1 MMKDKTLTRTPRS
14 VASRP
19 RVVQTAGGFE
29 LAGLH
34 APQFRGVDLAD
45 QCRAA
50 FEEAVTLLE
59 PHDLTLR
66 DVSRIVCHIA
76 DADEFPAS
84 FPVFRQFFPTTS
96 PGMTMMWLKDA
107 PSSVPK
113 ITVDLIINVP
123 EEEDMDVAAG
133 F

>member
-1 MMKDKTLTRTPRS
+1 MKDKTLTRNPPS

-19 RVVQTAGGFE
+19 RVVQTTGGFV

-34 APQFRGVDLAD
+34 AAGFGGMELAE

-50 FEEAVTLLE
+50 FDEATTLLKAQG
-59 PHDLTLR
+59 LTLR

-84 FPVFRQFFPTTS
+84 FPVFRQFFPSTS
-96 PGMTMMWLKDA
+96 PGMTMMWLKDV

-113 ITVDLIINVP
+113 ITFDLIINTP
-123 EEEDMDVAAG
+123 EEEEPAAYSG

>member
-1 MMKDKTLTRTPRS
+1 MKDKTLTRTPRS

-19 RVVQTAGGFE
+19 RVVQTMGGLV

-34 APQFRGVDLAD
+34 APRFEGMELAE

-50 FEEAVTLLE
+50 FEEATTLLAAR
-59 PHDLTLR
+59 DLTLS

-84 FPVFRQFFPTTS
+84 FPVFRQFFPSTS
-96 PGMTMMWLKDA
+96 PVMTMMWLKDA
-107 PSSVPK
+107 PPSVPK
-113 ITVDLIINVP
+113 IMFDLIIGLP
-123 EEEDMDVAAG
+123 EEETGGDARA
-133 F
+133 

>member
-1 MMKDKTLTRTPRS
+1 MKDKTLTRNSRS

-19 RVVQTAGGFE
+19 RVMQTAGGFV
-29 LAGLH
+29 LAGLY
-34 APQFRGVDLAD
+34 APRFGEMELAE

-50 FEEAVTLLE
+50 FEEATTLLKAQN
-59 PHDLTLR
+59 LTLR

-84 FPVFRQFFPTTS
+84 FPVFRQFFPSTS

-107 PSSVPK
+107 PSSAPK
-113 ITVDLIINVP
+113 ITFDLILSTP
-123 EEEDMDVAAG
+123 EEEDPATHPG

>member
-1 MMKDKTLTRTPRS
+1 MKDKTLTRNTRS

-19 RVVQTAGGFE
+19 RVVQTMGGFE
-29 LAGLH
+29 LAGLR
-34 APQFRGVDLAD
+34 APQFRGMELAD

-84 FPVFRQFFPTTS
+84 FPVFRQFFPSTS

-113 ITVDLIINVP
+113 IVIDLIISLP
-123 EEEDMDVAAG
+123 EEEGVAGTG

>member
-1 MMKDKTLTRTPRS
+1 MKDKTLTRNARS

-19 RVVQTAGGFE
+19 RVVQTTGGFV

-34 APQFRGVDLAD
+34 APQFRGMELAD
-45 QCRAA
+45 QCRIA
-50 FEEAVTLLE
+50 FEEAVTLLKA
-59 PHDLTLR
+59 HDLSLS

-84 FPVFRQFFPTTS
+84 FPVFRQFFPSTS
-96 PGMTMMWLKDA
+96 PGMTMMWVKDA

-113 ITVDLIINVP
+113 IVVDLIITLP
-123 EEEDMDVAAG
+123 EVEDVGADAG